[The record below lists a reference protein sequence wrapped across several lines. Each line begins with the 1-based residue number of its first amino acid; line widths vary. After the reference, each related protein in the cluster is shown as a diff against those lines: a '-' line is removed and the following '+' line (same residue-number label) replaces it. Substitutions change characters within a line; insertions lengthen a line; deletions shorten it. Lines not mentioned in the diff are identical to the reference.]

1 MSDKYCPNCKR
12 MVGTDKNYMPGVIVM
27 CVAVALKFIPILGW
41 FFMPFVFIVGVIVLI
56 CGGNRCAICGSKN
69 LLNCPPAE
77 ERQPEVLTSDI
88 EDMKVPPA
96 TKDNDV
102 PPESEDSSPIA

>member
-41 FFMPFVFIVGVIVLI
+41 FFMPFVFIVGVIMLI
-56 CGGNRCAICGSKN
+56 CSADRCAICGSRN
-69 LLNCPPAE
+69 LLKFPPAE
-77 ERQPEVLTSDI
+77 ERQPEPRSPLA
-88 EDMKVPPA
+88 ENK
-96 TKDNDV
+96 DV
-102 PPESEDSSPIA
+102 PAPKNDDASPDDNDSSPIA